1 LIKVFL
7 LGGEKR
13 MELMDLGASDQE
25 FISMLVA
32 RPETSLIWACFTC
45 RTCTVSCPI
54 TVVNPSFDPVKIIRK
69 AAYGLKESVLEKS
82 EIWLCTGCYACQER
96 CPQKVP
102 ITDFMTLLKN
112 IAYAEGHG
120 PPGVRL
126 QRDTVLKGGGR
137 IYPIDEFDNKK
148 RLKAGLPELPVSCE
162 AAAILFPGGPAAGG
176 SEPETSERKI
186 S

>member
-1 LIKVFL
+1 
-7 LGGEKR
+7 
-13 MELMDLGASDQE
+13 MELVDLEGSDRE
-25 FISMLVA
+25 FISTLAA

-45 RTCTVSCPI
+45 RTCTVSCPV
-54 TVVNPSFDPVKIIRK
+54 TVVNPLFDPVKLIRK
-69 AAYGLKESVLEKS
+69 AAYGLKQAVLESS
-82 EIWLCTGCYACQER
+82 ELWLCTGCYTCQER

-112 IAYAEGHG
+112 IAYAEGHA

-126 QRDTVLKGGGR
+126 QWDAVVKGGGR

-162 AAAILFPGGPAAGG
+162 AAAILFPGDATTAGPK
-176 SEPETSERKI
+176 PETPERENV
-186 S
+186 